1 MRRLILFLIGLAVAA
16 PAAAH
21 GVGVAG
27 EPLHW
32 AWEPWALLCMALAS
46 IAYLVGL
53 YRMGAEGRRRLLGP
67 FRPVSFFA
75 GILVLLFAVE
85 YPLDALEHALFS
97 AHMVE
102 QLLLL
107 LIAPPLL
114 VAGRPVVTWMWAF
127 DLRSQSRIAR
137 GWHRLGLYAAFEWLA
152 RPMVSW
158 LFMVAVLCFWH
169 FPGPYDWALQH
180 EWLHDI
186 ERLSFLGA
194 AVGYWTIVT
203 ELYGRRRALGY
214 GATMIYVVS
223 IGFVMALIAAILTLA
238 PHALYAAHFHTTQA
252 YGLTPLQD
260 QHIAGAIMWIP
271 SNMIHLVTLCALFYA
286 WMREDKNGAN
296 RVRTMIPTAAVRC
309 VVIVPLVL
317 IGLSGCGGGS
327 NDNGNDQN
335 GITTIQLNSQ
345 SNVSASVN
353 AAVAPKD
360 AEPWETIPGA
370 DPQRGAKLISHFGC
384 GGCHTIPGIGNANGI
399 VGPPLTRWSDRMI
412 IAGFMRNRPSN
423 LIPWIQNPQAILPG
437 VDMPNM
443 GITRKQAED
452 IAAYLYTLD

>member
-1 MRRLILFLIGLAVAA
+1 MLFSTPALAQ
-16 PAAAH
+16 
-21 GVGVAG
+21 GAG
-27 EPLHW
+27 GAGATLHW
-32 AWEPWALLCMALAS
+32 VWEPWVLLCLALAT
-46 IAYLVGL
+46 IPYLIGL
-53 YRMGAEGRRRLLGP
+53 YRMGAEERRRLGP
-67 FRPVSFFA
+67 FRAVSFFT
-75 GILVLLFAVE
+75 GILVLFFAVE
-85 YPLDALEHALFS
+85 YPLNALEHALYS

-107 LIAPPLL
+107 LIAPSLL
-114 VAGRPVVTWMWAF
+114 VTGRPVATWIWAF
-127 DLRSQSRIAR
+127 DSRSRSRIAR
-137 GWHRLGLYAAFEWLA
+137 GWNRFGLTGACEWLG
-152 RPMVSW
+152 RPVIVW
-158 LFMVAVLCFWH
+158 LLLVAALCFWH

-180 EWLHDI
+180 KWLHDI
-186 ERLSFLGA
+186 ERLSLLGPA
-194 AVGYWTIVT
+194 LGYWSIVI
-203 ELYGRRRALGY
+203 EPYGRRRALGY

-223 IGFVMALIAAILTLA
+223 IGFVMALIAAILTLS
-238 PHALYAAHFHTTQA
+238 PHALYAAHLHTTQA

-271 SNMIHLVTLCALFYA
+271 SNMIHLVTLCALFFA
-286 WMREDKNGAN
+286 WMGEDRQRAAK
-296 RVRTMIPTAAVRC
+296 VRTMLPSAAARC
-309 VVIVPLVL
+309 ALIAPLVL
-317 IGLSGCGGGS
+317 IGLSGCGSSTNNSGNGQS
-327 NDNGNDQN
+327 NGV
-335 GITTIQLNSQ
+335 TTIQLNNQ
-345 SNVSASVN
+345 SNVSASAN

-384 GGCHTIPGIGNANGI
+384 GGCHTIPGIGNATGV